1 MSSATKCLIWPSK
14 QARRCPF
21 SILTSLSSGDDTAPR
36 SSWRVVVAKSEP
48 KMHAE
53 TLLRKLRL
61 QEALSED
68 ELNAYLKKVKSDGSL
83 PTSEILI
90 LLELMKQRIEN
101 VSIEDIRVVSS
112 LAGGNRPQRKKR
124 EKLTRNMHCE
134 LSFQN
139 LQSDGFTGEGPIGR
153 LR

>member
-1 MSSATKCLIWPSK
+1 VG
-14 QARRCPF
+14 RRCPF

-36 SSWRVVVAKSEP
+36 SSWRVVVAKPEP

-101 VSIEDIRVVSS
+101 VSVEDITAVR
-112 LAGGNRPQRKKR
+112 LAGGNRPSAEKAGKSDEEHALRAIVSKLKK
-124 EKLTRNMHCE
+124 
-134 LSFQN
+134 
-139 LQSDGFTGEGPIGR
+139 
-153 LR
+153 